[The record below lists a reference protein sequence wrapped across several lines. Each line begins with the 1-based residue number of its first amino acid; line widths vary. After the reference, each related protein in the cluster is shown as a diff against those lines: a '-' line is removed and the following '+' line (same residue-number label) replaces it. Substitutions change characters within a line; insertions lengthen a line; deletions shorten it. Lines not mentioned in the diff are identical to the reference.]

1 MQPHKGL
8 LTALRSLLFNIIIID
23 LFTKSIRKLTFTVER
38 SFMDKTNKIAMEIL
52 NAKKRVDNR
61 AEVKD
66 MCDECKYNTG
76 DYVCHPHCSGC
87 DGRSKHIHQN

>member
-1 MQPHKGL
+1 MAAIL
-8 LTALRSLLFNIIIID
+8 LPGAICSTE
-23 LFTKSIRKLTFTVER
+23 LTFTVER

-61 AEVKD
+61 AGVKD

-76 DYVCHPHCSGC
+76 DYVCHHHCSGC
-87 DGRSKHIHQN
+87 DGRSKYQKGECGHEM